1 LKKNIFKIIEKKFG
15 LYQVSFIY
23 LQSQTN
29 QTNQKQIN
37 IMKKAALVFVGSQLV
52 KTINCTKDSLG
63 AKKLVGVNRPTNEEH
78 IKALMVSFTL
88 FGTAR
93 VVITLVRTRAFG
105 GQYEYYIA
113 DGQHS
118 LIACKRLD
126 VPFSVLIVELDEDT
140 KMNVTQYV
148 AALNNTS
155 KAWSTKNY
163 LQAYC
168 DNGVR
173 EYQKAVKIINE
184 TGLTVTD
191 FEQIYLGGG
200 GSKEHKSFKNGT
212 MKFVNEAD
220 SDKLLD
226 AVMMVKPYVPN
237 KAFARR
243 SLYKVMR
250 MTADYKKFAKVIVKA
265 AKALAES
272 ESKFSENE
280 EEFLNHLIK
289 LNAKYCA

>member
-1 LKKNIFKIIEKKFG
+1 LERTRYLYIFAPSNK
-15 LYQVSFIY
+15 S
-23 LQSQTN
+23 N
-29 QTNQKQIN
+29 NN
-37 IMKKAALVFVGSQLV
+37 IMKKQALEFVGTKLV
-52 KTINCTKDSLG
+52 DFIKCTNDSLK

-78 IKALMVSFTL
+78 IKALMVSFAM

-93 VVITLVRTRAFG
+93 VVITLIRTRAFG

-118 LIACKRLD
+118 LIACTRLGM
-126 VPFSVLIVELDEDT
+126 PFSLSIIELDEDT
-140 KMNVTQYV
+140 KINVTQYV

-168 DNGVR
+168 DNGIR
-173 EYQKAVKIINE
+173 EYQKAVKIIAE

-212 MKFVNEAD
+212 MKFVNETD

-289 LNAKYCA
+289 LHTKYCA

>member
-1 LKKNIFKIIEKKFG
+1 
-15 LYQVSFIY
+15 

-37 IMKKAALVFVGSQLV
+37 IMKKAALSFVGSKLV
-52 KTINCTKDSLG
+52 KFIQSTTDSLG
-63 AKKLVGVNRPTNEEH
+63 AKKLVGVNRPTSEEH
-78 IKALMVSFTL
+78 IKALMVSFAM
-88 FGTAR
+88 FGTAN
-93 VVITLVRTRAFG
+93 VNITIIRTRAFG

-118 LIACKRLD
+118 LIACQRLG
-126 VPFSVLIVELDEDT
+126 VSFNLSIIELEVDT

-148 AALNNTS
+148 SALNNTS

-168 DNGVR
+168 DNGIR

-200 GSKEHKSFKNGT
+200 GSKEHKSFKDGS
-212 MKFVNEAD
+212 MKFVNESD

-265 AKALAES
+265 GKALAEN

-280 EEFLNHLIK
+280 MEFLNHLIK